1 MLRRSLLKATAAS
14 LLAAPGL
21 ASPGLVAPAIAQ
33 PAKTATLRF
42 VPQANLTL
50 LDPAYTTATVTSNHG
65 YYVFDTLYSV
75 GPDGVSHP
83 QMAEGHTVS
92 DDKLTWR
99 IKLREGLS
107 FHDGSPVRA
116 ADCIASIQRWG
127 VRDPFGQVV
136 AAAVDTYSAADDRT
150 LVIKL
155 NRPFA
160 LLAMALGKPDSSVP
174 FIMPERLAK
183 TDPYTPVTEMV
194 GSGPYRFVAGEY
206 VSGSRVVYEKF
217 DKYVSR
223 KEPAVWATGAK
234 QAFYPRIVWTIIP
247 DAATASAALQNDEI
261 DWWELPLAD
270 LLPRLAADKN
280 IVLQIDQPWGR
291 TSELVMN
298 QLQPPF
304 NDVRIRRAVMMAV
317 RQEDYMRASF
327 GDDQSLWRV
336 SKDVFPFGTPYYTGA
351 DGDRMKGDRALAAKM
366 LKEAEYAGQKVVI
379 INPTDF
385 PAIHPL
391 GLITADMLK
400 KIGMNVELQETDWGT
415 VVQRR
420 QSMEPVEKGGW
431 SVFHTFSSSAAL
443 STPATH
449 PLINGRGK
457 KGWFGWWDNAEA
469 RALTEQWL
477 TAPDIAGQEKAA
489 KALSHVAMT
498 DVGATMVGQWYGKT
512 AFRRSITG
520 VLQGVSPY
528 PWNVRPA

>member
-1 MLRRSLLKATAAS
+1 MHRRTLLKSTAAA
-14 LLAAPGL
+14 LFAGPGL
-21 ASPGLVAPAIAQ
+21 AVSGLAAPAIAQ

-50 LDPAYTTATVTSNHG
+50 LDPVFTTATVTSNHG

-75 GPDGVSHP
+75 GPDGVPHP
-83 QMAEGHTVS
+83 QMAEGHTIS

-99 IKLREGLS
+99 IKLRENLF

-116 ADCIASIQRWG
+116 ADCIASIQRWS
-127 VRDPFGQVV
+127 VRDPFGQVM
-136 AAAVDTYSAADDRT
+136 AAVVDGYAADDERT
-150 LVIKL
+150 LAIKL
-155 NRPFA
+155 KKPFA

-183 TDPYTPVTEMV
+183 TPPDKPVTEMV
-194 GSGPYRFVAGEY
+194 GSGPYRFVADEY
-206 VSGSRVVYEKF
+206 VTGSRVVYEKF

-223 KEPAVWATGAK
+223 AEPAIWATGAK
-234 QAFYPRIVWTIIP
+234 QAHYPRIVWSIIP
-247 DAATASAALQNDEI
+247 DAATTGAALQNNEI
-261 DWWELPLAD
+261 DWWEQPLAD

-280 IVLQIDQPWGR
+280 IALQVDQPWGR
-291 TSELVMN
+291 MSELVMN

-317 RQEDYMRASF
+317 RQDDYMRATF
-327 GDDQSLWRV
+327 GDDQSLWRI
-336 SKDVFPFGTPYYTGA
+336 SKDVYPFGTPYYTGA
-351 DGDRMKGDRALAAKM
+351 DANLMQGDLTLAATM
-366 LKEAEYAGQKVVI
+366 LKEAGYAGQKVVV

-391 GLITADMLK
+391 GLVTADTLK
-400 KIGMNVELQETDWGT
+400 KIGMNVELQELDWGT

-420 QSMEPVEKGGW
+420 SSMEPVEKGGW
-431 SVFHTFSSSAAL
+431 SVFHTFSSSAAV

-449 PLINGRGK
+449 PLITGRGA

-469 RALTEQWL
+469 RALVEQWL
-477 TAPDIAGQEKAA
+477 NAPDTSEQEKAA

-528 PWNVRPA
+528 PWNVRPV